1 MLGNLT
7 TLLATLKG
15 LPSSYNKDL
24 QDDKRV
30 LFDATDTLLLVL
42 PAVAGALAECT
53 FRPDR
58 MRAAL
63 SSSMMATDLA
73 DYLVRK
79 GATFRE
85 AHGAVGRLVR
95 ESESTGQEMQAL
107 PFSSF
112 ATAHPR
118 FSEDV
123 YEALSAERSVAHREV
138 EGGTGPSAVRAQIEA
153 AQAALAPPPTPRST
167 NAVP

>member
-1 MLGNLT
+1 
-7 TLLATLKG
+7 LKG

-30 LFDATDTLLLVL
+30 LFDSTDTLLLVL

-53 FRPDR
+53 FNPGR

-63 SSSMMATDLA
+63 SSTMMATDLA

-95 ESESTGQEMQAL
+95 ESEQGKVEMHAL
-107 PFSSF
+107 PFQSF
-112 ATAHPR
+112 AAAHPS
-118 FSEDV
+118 FAHDV
-123 YEALSAERSVAHREV
+123 YDALDAARSVVQRDV
-138 EGGTGPSAVRAQIEA
+138 EGGTGPAAVRAQLETA
-153 AQAALAPPPTPRST
+153 RLALLPPPTPRST
-167 NAVP
+167 NVVG